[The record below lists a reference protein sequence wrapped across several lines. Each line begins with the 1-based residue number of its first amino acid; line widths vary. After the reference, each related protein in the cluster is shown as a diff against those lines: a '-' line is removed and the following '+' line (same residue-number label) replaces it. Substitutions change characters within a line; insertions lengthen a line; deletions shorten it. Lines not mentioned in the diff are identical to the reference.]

1 VEANRQLG
9 FADDLRD
16 YGIGAQILDDL
27 GVERMELIT
36 NNPRK
41 IVGLRSYG
49 LEIVA
54 RVPLE
59 IAPNG
64 RNDRYLRAKKEKLG
78 HLLAGV

>member
-1 VEANRQLG
+1 
-9 FADDLRD
+9 
-16 YGIGAQILDDL
+16 
-27 GVERMELIT
+27 MELIT